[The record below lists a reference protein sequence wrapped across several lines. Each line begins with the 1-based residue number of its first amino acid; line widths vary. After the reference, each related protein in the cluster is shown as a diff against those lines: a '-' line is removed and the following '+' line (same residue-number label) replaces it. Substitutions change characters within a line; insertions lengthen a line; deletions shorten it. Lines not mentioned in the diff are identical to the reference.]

1 MIRVGYCLL
10 LHGGVKYSS
19 FGKEKGTNMFCTKC
33 GSNQVTISIQQSSA
47 KTKKY
52 GNSFGG
58 HMNNLARG
66 LTAAC
71 TLGISN
77 LVWKKSKGGEKTV
90 ITNEKICLCQNCGNS
105 WIME

>member
-1 MIRVGYCLL
+1 MTVQERKAPMIRVGYCLL

-33 GSNQVTISIQQSSA
+33 GSSQVTISIQQSSA

-90 ITNEKICLCQNCGNS
+90 ITNEKICLC
-105 WIME
+105 